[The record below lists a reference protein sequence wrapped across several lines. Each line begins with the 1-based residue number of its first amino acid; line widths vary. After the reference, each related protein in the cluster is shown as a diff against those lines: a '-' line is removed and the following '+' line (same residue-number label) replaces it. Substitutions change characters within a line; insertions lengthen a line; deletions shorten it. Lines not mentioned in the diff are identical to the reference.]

1 MNEKV
6 INNLNKE
13 YPNWYK
19 KIRRMIVNLYRPILH
34 GKTDSKWNQH
44 LMFYIM
50 MVLFL
55 TSLVLLVCDV
65 KYHYLPFL
73 SGWLVIPITWIY
85 LKIFPQTWSEM
96 YEYEKMIFKQI
107 WKLPTN
113 WTPKN

>member
-34 GKTDSKWNQH
+34 GKSDSIFNQH
-44 LMFYIM
+44 PIFYIM
-50 MVLFL
+50 IISFIC
-55 TSLVLLVCDV
+55 SAVLL
-65 KYHYLPFL
+65 YLDNPNHAYPFGI
-73 SGWLVIPITWIY
+73 GWCIIPITWIY

-96 YEYEKMIFKQI
+96 YEYEKMKFRQI
-107 WKLPTN
+107 WKLPFN

>member
-34 GKTDSKWNQH
+34 GKTDSIFNQDTI
-44 LMFYIM
+44 FYVM
-50 MVLFL
+50 MISFVWSATLI
-55 TSLVLLVCDV
+55 
-65 KYHYLPFL
+65 YLENPNYAYPF
-73 SGWLVIPITWIY
+73 GIAWCIIPITWLY

-96 YEYEKMIFKQI
+96 YEYEKMVFRNI
-107 WKLPTN
+107 WRLPTN
-113 WTPKN
+113 WKPKK